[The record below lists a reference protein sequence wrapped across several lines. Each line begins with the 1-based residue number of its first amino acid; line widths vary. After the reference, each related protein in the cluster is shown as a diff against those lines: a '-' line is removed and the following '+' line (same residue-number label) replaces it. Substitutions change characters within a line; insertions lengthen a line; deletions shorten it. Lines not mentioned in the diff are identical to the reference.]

1 MPRQTQV
8 TGDVSVGRVGS
19 VTETDQDTITN
30 GVLRVTNG
38 KGNCRA
44 KGLLKSG
51 EVGTHSDHE
60 CFGFFTEHGRRRR
73 QKVHIGDRGR
83 VETIR
88 KVERGKRRSTNAAVI
103 DSELGHRQHGRPI
116 GIGGAQNAE
125 LLRDQGVNTLHG
137 AVSTRMEGDGRRR
150 FDAECGAHVDPV
162 VRNDAAVTVGANDA
176 RQTMKT
182 EHVLQE

>member
-1 MPRQTQV
+1 M

-19 VTETDQDTITN
+19 VTEADQDTITN

-38 KGNCRA
+38 EGNCRA
-44 KGLLKSG
+44 KGLLEGS
-51 EVGTHSDHE
+51 EVGAHSNYE
-60 CFGFFTEHGRRRR
+60 GFGFFSEHGRRWR
-73 QKVHIGDRGR
+73 QEIRIGDRGR
-83 VETIR
+83 MESIGE
-88 KVERGKRRSTNAAVI
+88 VERGKRRSTNAAVV

-137 AVSTRMEGDGRRR
+137 AVSTGMKGDGRRW

-162 VRNDAAVTVGANDA
+162 VRNDATVTV
-176 RQTMKT
+176 
-182 EHVLQE
+182 